1 MILYRDLEYQNLKKK
16 KNQKES
22 DQDWPTLNYLIFSA

>member
-16 KNQKES
+16 NQRES

>member
-16 KNQKES
+16 KTKEKAIKT
-22 DQDWPTLNYLIFSA
+22 DRPWIT

>member
-16 KNQKES
+16 KKTKEKAIKT
-22 DQDWPTLNYLIFSA
+22 DRPWIT